1 MRLELQD
8 RFYKLL
14 IVLRQR
20 EGMTDERLR
29 RLTADPKKLESDF
42 RAISEHAFFIRL
54 REKTG
59 ADAQKVFFR
68 YVAATLSIVP
78 SPRQETVR
86 MVLNVGENGQ
96 KVTNELLEGRRGL
109 AVGVYGA
116 QKDESITVPTFRAKI
131 EEEQLSKVAE
141 LLDNPVV
148 EVVEAMDLDPADF
161 PEVVPHDQLSLRPGM
176 VCVIG
181 GAVMDINFVIPDN
194 PAPGGSVQ
202 ALQFLMHPGGKALTQ
217 AVACSRLG
225 LETKIIAVVGDDHNG
240 DQIQKYL
247 QDEGVDTSLV
257 ERAEGQISPVTAV
270 MTTLKGHSSA
280 IGWKNDINL
289 PLQPNYINDK
299 KVENAIRQSDFL
311 LSSFEVASE
320 AVEAGL
326 KVANGAGVTTIVT
339 PAPPYEHTI
348 LNHSHH
354 GYIDYLVANVWELTE
369 FRRFRTEVDEGG
381 GKSFDEQVRDTARE
395 VLLGSRMKNL
405 VVTYPTGCL
414 VFRRNKNPDDTGPVS
429 ETMIPSPEH
438 RFTEIVG
445 ERDAFCAMLARKHLG
460 FSRDELT
467 FDDMMKWATAAMG
480 AVGGGPGVPLTMPRF
495 EMVEDVYD
503 AMPN

>member
-1 MRLELQD
+1 MRLGLKD
-8 RFYKLL
+8 SFFKLL
-14 IVLRQR
+14 VGLRPR
-20 EGMTDERLR
+20 EGMNDARLK
-29 RLTADPKKLESDF
+29 RLTSDPKRLEPEF
-42 RAISEHAFFIRL
+42 RAIMNHAFFVRL
-54 REKTG
+54 REKSG
-59 ADAQKVFFR
+59 LDATDAFFQ
-68 YVAATLSIVP
+68 YVVATLNFVP

-86 MVLNVGENGQ
+86 MVLNVGVDGKKIEN
-96 KVTNELLEGRRGL
+96 KLLDRRRELALEIYRT
-109 AVGVYGA
+109 
-116 QKDESITVPTFRAKI
+116 QKDESTTLPTFRTKI

-148 EVVEAMDLDPADF
+148 EVVDAMGLDSSDF
-161 PEVVPHDQLSLRPGM
+161 PEVVPRDQLSLRAGM

-202 ALQFLMHPGGKALTQ
+202 ALQFLMHPGGKGLTQ

-225 LETKIIAVVGDDHNG
+225 LKTKIIAVVGDDHNG
-240 DQIQKYL
+240 EQILCYL
-247 QDEGVDTSLV
+247 ENEGVDTSLV
-257 ERAEGQISPVTAV
+257 QRVKSQASPVTAV
-270 MTTLKGHSSA
+270 MTTLTGHSSA
-280 IGWKNDINL
+280 IGWKNEFKL
-289 PLQPNYINDK
+289 PLKPEYINDGY
-299 KVENAIRQSDFL
+299 VENAIRQSDFL

-326 KVANGAGVTTIVT
+326 KVANSAGVTTIVT
-339 PAPPYEHTI
+339 PAPPYEHEI
-348 LNHSHH
+348 FNHSHH

-369 FRRFRTEVDEGG
+369 FRRFRAAADANG

-414 VFRRNKNPDDTGPVS
+414 VFRRNKKPGADGPIS
-429 ETMIPSPEH
+429 QTMIPSPEH

-480 AVGGGPGVPLTMPRF
+480 AVGGGPGVPLTMPSF
-495 EMVEDVYD
+495 DMVEEVYD